1 MIFPQI
7 RSHKGSATFELIV
20 ISGLLIFLLL
30 FPPTIFSLNFKKA
43 LLEDTKAIALHYA
56 AIEGGVTTSVKNLI
70 ISELVQ
76 KGFKEEN
83 IIIESNTDDA
93 NRKYK
98 TDSDPVIVLTIKYP
112 ADTDIKLLNGLLM
125 LVGYMPGEAGQKYYQ
140 VTGYIVSEKMS

>member
-1 MIFPQI
+1 
-7 RSHKGSATFELIV
+7 
-20 ISGLLIFLLL
+20 
-30 FPPTIFSLNFKKA
+30 
-43 LLEDTKAIALHYA
+43 LEDTKAIALHYA